1 MLNPLKL
8 KQILGTTDD
17 AHKIAQKNATDL
29 LGLPPDNTA
38 LDRAKALGFDVD
50 NTYYHGTA
58 NIVDKPQINEGIFQV
73 QDLGKERVIKE
84 FDNKYLGST
93 TGSDNQAHWFTNDPK
108 TAETYSDYN
117 AYMNAFAKLDTKF
130 NQLKE
135 KGISKL
141 TDADRYDDWYKKLD
155 DADQFELYSIQE
167 KKKMLLDSSGS
178 RGEHILPVY
187 LRNNNQIV
195 NDAEGS
201 GWLSYFAEK
210 DRTKGVKK
218 GTELLEQAKREG
230 KDSVLFK
237 NLNDTASKYYQQPSN
252 QVAVLNPSSI
262 RSKFAAFDP
271 KKLGVGAGSVMS
283 ADLLANENNMSTL
296 QRLGLLTEPENV
308 LKEPYRN
315 PIQQGIGMYGDLMQT
330 PGLNFLFGD
339 IGTGL
344 QDISYGQ
351 PPNEDAVLDAKMSL
365 FAGINPLANAVS
377 KYNKFRKF
385 IPEGKFTP
393 DEMNAIFKDR
403 VLSEYGDM
411 TRMYEK
417 LKGSQGGKVID
428 TDTAREMFPE
438 YIQNRLR
445 ATDVHEGASTYSKKY
460 YKDLLSEPTTKS
472 VLFTAGGPAVGKSR
486 ALNKLKAND
495 PNQIMFDT
503 NMANYDSAVSKIDEA
518 LKQNKPVNIVY
529 VHKSPLESFQ
539 EGALNRMLNQKSKF
553 GSGRTVQVKDF
564 VDIHKKSNENI
575 RKIADHYK
583 DNPNV
588 RIDYVDNTDWNNPMV
603 VNKKDI
609 PKLDKSNKE
618 YEQSIVSFMNQKRKE
633 GTIDQEMYEKTLGN
647 LLGF

>member
-1 MLNPLKL
+1 
-8 KQILGTTDD
+8 
-17 AHKIAQKNATDL
+17 
-29 LGLPPDNTA
+29 
-38 LDRAKALGFDVD
+38 
-50 NTYYHGTA
+50 
-58 NIVDKPQINEGIFQV
+58 
-73 QDLGKERVIKE
+73 
-84 FDNKYLGST
+84 
-93 TGSDNQAHWFTNDPK
+93 
-108 TAETYSDYN
+108 
-117 AYMNAFAKLDTKF
+117 MN
-130 NQLKE
+130 
-135 KGISKL
+135 
-141 TDADRYDDWYKKLD
+141 
-155 DADQFELYSIQE
+155 
-167 KKKMLLDSSGS
+167 
-178 RGEHILPVY
+178 
-187 LRNNNQIV
+187 
-195 NDAEGS
+195 
-201 GWLSYFAEK
+201 
-210 DRTKGVKK
+210 
-218 GTELLEQAKREG
+218 
-230 KDSVLFK
+230 
-237 NLNDTASKYYQQPSN
+237 
-252 QVAVLNPSSI
+252 
-262 RSKFAAFDP
+262 
-271 KKLGVGAGSVMS
+271 
-283 ADLLANENNMSTL
+283 TL

-315 PIQQGIGMYGDLMQT
+315 PIQQGVGIYGDLMQT

-393 DEMNAIFKDR
+393 DEMNAIFQDR

-503 NMANYDSAVSKIDEA
+503 NMSNYDSAVSKIDEA

-618 YEQSIVSFMNQKRKE
+618 YEQSIVSFMNKKRKE
-633 GTIDQEMYEKTLGN
+633 GTVDQEMYEKTLGN